1 MAKTGTLS
9 HDDSDYTADNDPK
22 QSLLDNH
29 DEKDCCTTD
38 HVSCCLMTLGCVSL
52 IISISTLDYGLHN
65 WLCAVTGCLCAVG
78 GTEKTNQENG
88 KMDCFWPIKK
98 GGTPYFSTVT
108 CIANTTNRI
117 HTAVNCCAKK
127 QTEEPGQ
134 QTMSRK

>member
-1 MAKTGTLS
+1 MSGSTAKNEAALIDLEQNNPTQPLVKKNVG
-9 HDDSDYTADNDPK
+9 N
-22 QSLLDNH
+22 
-29 DEKDCCTTD
+29 DCCTTD
-38 HVSCCLMTLGCVSL
+38 HVSCCIMSLGCVSL
-52 IISISTLDYGLHN
+52 IMSVSTLNYGLNN
-65 WLCAVTGCLCAVG
+65 WLCGLAGWLCVVG
-78 GTEKTNQENG
+78 GTEKTNPENG
-88 KMDCFWPIKK
+88 KIGCFWPIKK